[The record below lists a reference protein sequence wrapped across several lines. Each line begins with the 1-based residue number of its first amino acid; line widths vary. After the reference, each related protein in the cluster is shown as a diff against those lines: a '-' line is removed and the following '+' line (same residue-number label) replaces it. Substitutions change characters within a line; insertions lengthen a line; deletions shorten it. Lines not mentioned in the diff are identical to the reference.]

1 MIENK
6 NYKIH
11 NNTEDLENLNLKGV
25 YLIRNLDNNMLKIGI
40 ANNLSRRFKEIENSF
55 RFCGVVP
62 NLKIECFIEY
72 EHNYELEQ
80 WLHKEFKEYN
90 YQNEWF
96 DIKDINLVIDKI
108 SECKLNSSK
117 KYEYIELNNIR
128 LNISKN
134 KNDFTINFPSKILF
148 DKEGA
153 SIYNII
159 KDEKIIKVI
168 IELINSC
175 NKRNISAISLNYLI
189 NNCGYSENDKNLKSF
204 KNLLNKLDKNNV
216 IKIINEYYRG
226 NDLILIDI
234 NNLINDNDYINLSDN
249 ELNTINNISKDNR
262 EINTLLK
269 LYIYLKITKNKNIS
283 YNTIKNDISITEPCK
298 AINTLIENN
307 IILINK

>member
-11 NNTEDLENLNLKGV
+11 DNTEDLENLNLKGV

-40 ANNLSRRFKEIENSF
+40 ANNLNRRFKEIENSF

-96 DIKDINLVIDKI
+96 NIKDINLVIDKI
-108 SECKLNSSK
+108 SECKLNPSK

-148 DKEGA
+148 DEEGA

-307 IILINK
+307 IILIKK